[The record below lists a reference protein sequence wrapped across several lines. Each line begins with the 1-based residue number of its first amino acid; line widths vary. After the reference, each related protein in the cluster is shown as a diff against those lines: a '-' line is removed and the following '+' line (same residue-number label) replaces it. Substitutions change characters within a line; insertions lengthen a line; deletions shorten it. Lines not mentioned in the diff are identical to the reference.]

1 VQAVLPPGPL
11 AGLLVDGLI
20 AGAGSVIVFLPQI
33 LILFLFILLLEESG
47 YLPRAA
53 FLLDRFMVGA
63 GLTGRSFIPLLSSFA
78 CAVPGIMATRTIP
91 DPRDRLATILVAP
104 LMTCSARLPVYAL
117 LIAAFI
123 PQRTVAGLFNLQGVV
138 LFALYVAGI
147 VSAMAVA
154 WAMKRWLR
162 ADGTAEHAL
171 LLELPSYR
179 MPSLRSLAFGL
190 AERMKIFIHRVGTII
205 LSLTVLLWALSSWPA
220 PPLGAAGP
228 AIDYSLAGMLG
239 HALQP
244 LFAPI
249 GFNWQICI
257 ALIPGLAA
265 REVAVS
271 SLATVYA
278 ISASAETAADQLLPI
293 IAAQWSLATAL
304 SLLAWYVFAPQCL
317 STLAVIRRETNSWK
331 TVAATAGYLFGLAYL
346 ASFVTYRVALL
357 FA

>member
-1 VQAVLPPGPL
+1 
-11 AGLLVDGLI
+11 
-20 AGAGSVIVFLPQI
+20 
-33 LILFLFILLLEESG
+33 
-47 YLPRAA
+47 
-53 FLLDRFMVGA
+53 
-63 GLTGRSFIPLLSSFA
+63 
-78 CAVPGIMATRTIP
+78 MATRTIP

-117 LIAAFI
+117 LIGAFI
-123 PQRTVAGLFNLQGVV
+123 PQRTLAGLFNLQGVV

-147 VSAMAVA
+147 VSAMGVA

-162 ADGTAEHAL
+162 ADGAAEHAL

-179 MPSLRSLAFGL
+179 LPSLRSLAFGL

-228 AIDYSLAGMLG
+228 AIDYSLAGLLG

-265 REVAVS
+265 REVVVS

-278 ISASAETAADQLLPI
+278 LSVVDDNA
-293 IAAQWSLATAL
+293 AAQALSPLISQGWSLATAL
-304 SLLAWYVFAPQCL
+304 SLLVWFIYAPGCI
-317 STLAVIRRETNSWK
+317 STLATIKRETGSWK
-331 TVAATAGYLFGLAYL
+331 RMAGAAAYLFALAYL
-346 ASFVTYRVALL
+346 ASFATYQVAVALG
-357 FA
+357 AG